1 MTGKTLPQVR
11 KARLPYID
19 RSREMAWIAA
29 HQEEYAGQWVVLF
42 GDQLIGH
49 GDDPVP
55 ILEKAR
61 QEGIDRPL
69 VVHLRKETGPFTG
82 GWL

>member
-1 MTGKTLPQVR
+1 MQDKTLPQVR

-29 HQEEYAGQWVVLF
+29 HQEEYAGQWVFLD
-42 GDQLIGH
+42 GDRLVAH
-49 GDDPVP
+49 GDDPLP
-55 ILEKAR
+55 FKEIAR
-61 QEGIDRPL
+61 AIGIDRPFI
-69 VVHLRKETGPFTG
+69 VHIQRETGPSMG

>member
-1 MTGKTLPQVR
+1 MPEKTLPQVR

-29 HQEEYAGQWVVLF
+29 HQEEYAGQWVALD
-42 GDQLIGH
+42 GDRLIAH
-49 GDDPVP
+49 GDDPLP
-55 ILEKAR
+55 FKEKACS
-61 QEGIDRPL
+61 EGIDRPF
-69 VVHLRKETGPFTG
+69 VVHIPKETGPSIG

>member
-1 MTGKTLPQVR
+1 MEEKTLPQVR

-29 HQEEYAGQWVVLF
+29 PEEEYAGQWVALD
-42 GDQLIGH
+42 GDRLIAH
-49 GDDPVP
+49 GDDPMAFKEVTRAEGIERP
-55 ILEKAR
+55 FIVHIRKAR
-61 QEGIDRPL
+61 
-69 VVHLRKETGPFTG
+69 GPFTG